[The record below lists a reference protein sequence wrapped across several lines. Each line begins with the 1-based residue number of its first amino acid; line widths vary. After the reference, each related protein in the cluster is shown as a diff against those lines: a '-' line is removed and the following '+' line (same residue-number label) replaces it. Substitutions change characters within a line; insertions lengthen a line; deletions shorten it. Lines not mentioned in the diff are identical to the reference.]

1 MEREEKTM
9 WRYVRRYVPF
19 GLAAVLL
26 IVMLAGAASAVLL
39 VGGGKRYVEPIYNR
53 QE

>member
-1 MEREEKTM
+1 MVAYESF
-9 WRYVRRYVPF
+9 YP
-19 GLAAVLL
+19 LL